1 MKIKR
6 YMAESMRAA
15 LAQVRI
21 EQGPD
26 AVILSSRRVAEG
38 IEVIAA
44 VDYDEALFAGAAQRR
59 TSVTAADTVQ
69 PPAAT
74 PPAAMPQAAVPQ
86 AAMPPAAARSVE
98 APPASSPMSLFDQ
111 MLASEEVFR
120 LVMPS
125 DDTDSSPQAAV
136 PQAAVPRAVA
146 PQAAVPQAVAPAR
159 ESSRAPDGSYL
170 EMQRELKELREM
182 LRGELAHM
190 SWHEKRP
197 RDPAQARVLEQLTA
211 MDIAPDV
218 AVALAARTPKV
229 PASKDTSNL
238 SVELLATY
246 LQVVDKLS
254 PVNGGVIALVGATG
268 AGKTTTI
275 GKLATRWSMQHGS
288 QDLALVST
296 DGYRVGARDQLM
308 TYARLLGAPLHT
320 ANSGE
325 ELAQALERL
334 KSKKLILIDTAGMG
348 PRDARLKEQLAALKL
363 GAARARVYLTLP
375 AHGEANAL
383 DEAVRSFANL
393 TPDACI
399 LTKVDEAASLGA
411 VLSTALRHKLRIAYL
426 CNGQRVPE
434 DLHAAYD
441 RRLWLAR
448 TAKKLRENTPARLND
463 VNLTQH
469 PERAHAHV

>member
-44 VDYDEALFAGAAQRR
+44 VDYDEALFAGATQKRP
-59 TSVTAADTVQ
+59 SVAAAETVQ
-69 PPAAT
+69 PPAA
-74 PPAAMPQAAVPQ
+74 
-86 AAMPPAAARSVE
+86 ARGPE
-98 APPASSPMSLFDQ
+98 AYSTASPASSPMSLFDQ

-125 DDTDSSPQAAV
+125 DDTDE
-136 PQAAVPRAVA
+136 A
-146 PQAAVPQAVAPAR
+146 PQAAALQAAALQAVVPPR
-159 ESSRAPDGSYL
+159 ESPRAPDGSYL

-229 PASKDTSNL
+229 PDSKDSSNL
-238 SVELLATY
+238 TVELLATY
-246 LQVVDKLS
+246 LRVVDKLE

-308 TYARLLGAPLHT
+308 TYSRLLGAPLHT

-334 KSKKLILIDTAGMG
+334 KSKKLVLIDTAGMG

-363 GAARARVYLTLP
+363 GAARARVYLALP

-411 VLSTALRHKLRIAYL
+411 ALSTILRHKLRIAYL

-434 DLHAAYD
+434 DLHAAYP

-448 TAKKLRENTPARLND
+448 TAKKLRENAPARLND
-463 VNLTQH
+463 GYLTRNL
-469 PERAHAHV
+469 ERAHAHV

>member
-15 LAQVRI
+15 LAQVRA

-26 AVILSSRRVAEG
+26 AVILSSRRAEEG

-44 VDYDEALFAGAAQRR
+44 VDYDEALFAGATQKR
-59 TSVTAADTVQ
+59 TAVGAAAAMQ
-69 PPAAT
+69 PPA
-74 PPAAMPQAAVPQ
+74 VI
-86 AAMPPAAARSVE
+86 RSPE
-98 APPASSPMSLFDQ
+98 PPPASSPMSLFDQ
-111 MLASEEVFR
+111 MLGSEEVFR
-120 LVMPS
+120 LVMPP
-125 DDTDSSPQAAV
+125 DDDDKAPAAAEKA
-136 PQAAVPRAVA
+136 PAA
-146 PQAAVPQAVAPAR
+146 AATAR
-159 ESSRAPDGSYL
+159 ESKGAPDGSYQ
-170 EMQRELKELREM
+170 EMQREMKELREM

-197 RDPAQARVLEQLTA
+197 RDPLQARVLEQLTA
-211 MDIAPDV
+211 MDIAQDV

-229 PASKDTSNL
+229 PDSKDSSNL
-238 SVELLATY
+238 PVELLATY
-246 LQVVDKLS
+246 LRVVDKLS
-254 PVNGGVIALVGATG
+254 PVNGGVIALVGPTG

-308 TYARLLGAPLHT
+308 TYSRLLGAPLHT

-348 PRDARLKEQLAALKL
+348 PRDVRLKEQLAALKL

-411 VLSTALRHKLRIAYL
+411 VLSTTLRHKLRIAYL

-448 TAKKLRENTPARLND
+448 TAKKLRENAPTRLND
-463 VNLTQH
+463 INLTQNL
-469 PERAHAHV
+469 ERAHAHV

>member
-15 LAQVRI
+15 LAQVRV

-44 VDYDEALFAGAAQRR
+44 VDYDEALFAGATQKR
-59 TSVTAADTVQ
+59 TAVAAAETVQ
-69 PPAAT
+69 PPAA
-74 PPAAMPQAAVPQ
+74 
-86 AAMPPAAARSVE
+86 ARSPEVST
-98 APPASSPMSLFDQ
+98 PSPASSPMSLFDQ

-125 DDTDSSPQAAV
+125 DDDEKTPTAA
-136 PQAAVPRAVA
+136 
-146 PQAAVPQAVAPAR
+146 APAQ
-159 ESSRAPDGSYL
+159 ESSGAGSYH

-197 RDPAQARVLEQLTA
+197 RDPLQARVLEQLTA

-229 PASKDTSNL
+229 PDSKDSPNL
-238 SVELLATY
+238 TVELLATY
-246 LQVVDKLS
+246 LRVVDKLR
-254 PVNGGVIALVGATG
+254 PVNGGVIALVGPTG

-308 TYARLLGAPLHT
+308 TYSRLLGAPLHT

-334 KSKKLILIDTAGMG
+334 KSKKLVLIDTAGMG
-348 PRDARLKEQLAALKL
+348 PRDVRLKEQLAALKL
-363 GAARARVYLTLP
+363 GAARARVFLALP
-375 AHGEANAL
+375 AQGEPNAL

-411 VLSTALRHKLRIAYL
+411 VLSTVLRHRLRIAYL

-448 TAKKLRENTPARLND
+448 TAKKLRENAPARLND
-463 VNLTQH
+463 GSLTRNL
-469 PERAHAHV
+469 ERAHAHV

>member
-15 LAQVRI
+15 LAQVRA

-26 AVILSSRRVAEG
+26 AVILSSRRVEEG

-44 VDYDEALFAGAAQRR
+44 VDYDEALFAGATQKR
-59 TSVTAADTVQ
+59 TAVGAAGTVQ
-69 PPAAT
+69 PPA
-74 PPAAMPQAAVPQ
+74 VV
-86 AAMPPAAARSVE
+86 RSPE
-98 APPASSPMSLFDQ
+98 PPPASSPMSLFDQ
-111 MLASEEVFR
+111 MLGSEEVFR
-120 LVMPS
+120 LVMPP
-125 DDTDSSPQAAV
+125 DDDEK
-136 PQAAVPRAVA
+136 
-146 PQAAVPQAVAPAR
+146 APAAAATVL
-159 ESSRAPDGSYL
+159 ESKGAPDGTYL
-170 EMQRELKELREM
+170 EMQREMKELREM

-197 RDPAQARVLEQLTA
+197 RDPLQARVLEQLTA
-211 MDIAPDV
+211 MDIAQDV

-229 PASKDTSNL
+229 PDSKDSSNL
-238 SVELLATY
+238 PVELLATY
-246 LQVVDKLS
+246 LRVVDKLS
-254 PVNGGVIALVGATG
+254 PVNGGVIALVGPTG

-308 TYARLLGAPLHT
+308 TYSRLLGAPLHT

-411 VLSTALRHKLRIAYL
+411 VLSTTLRHKLRIAYL

-448 TAKKLRENTPARLND
+448 TAKKLRENAPTRLND
-463 VNLTQH
+463 INLTQNL
-469 PERAHAHV
+469 ERAHAHV

>member
-1 MKIKR
+1 MRIKR

-15 LAQVRI
+15 LAQVRA

-44 VDYDEALFAGAAQRR
+44 VDYDEALFAGAAQKR
-59 TSVTAADTVQ
+59 TTVAAAPTAQ
-69 PPAAT
+69 PPAAA
-74 PPAAMPQAAVPQ
+74 PSP
-86 AAMPPAAARSVE
+86 E
-98 APPASSPMSLFDQ
+98 APPMPSPNPSPMSLFDQ
-111 MLASEEVFR
+111 MLASEQVFR
-120 LVMPS
+120 LVMPPG
-125 DDTDSSPQAAV
+125 DDEKAPTTAAPVRDSSPA
-136 PQAAVPRAVA
+136 
-146 PQAAVPQAVAPAR
+146 
-159 ESSRAPDGSYL
+159 GSYQ
-170 EMQRELKELREM
+170 EMQRELKDLREM

-190 SWHEKRP
+190 SWNEKRP
-197 RDPAQARVLEQLTA
+197 KDPLQARVLEQLTA

-218 AVALAARTPKV
+218 ALALAERTPKV
-229 PASKDTSNL
+229 PDSKDSSNL
-238 SVELLATY
+238 TVELLATY
-246 LQVVDKLS
+246 LRVVDKLG
-254 PVNGGVIALVGATG
+254 PVNGGVIALVGPTG

-308 TYARLLGAPLHT
+308 TYSRLLGAPLHT
-320 ANSGE
+320 ANTGE

-334 KSKKLILIDTAGMG
+334 KSKKLVLIDTAGMG
-348 PRDARLKEQLAALKL
+348 PRDVRLKEQLTALKL
-363 GAARARVYLTLP
+363 GAACARVYLTLP

-411 VLSTALRHKLRIAYL
+411 VLSTTLRHKLRIAYL

-441 RRLWLAR
+441 RRVWLAR
-448 TAKKLRENTPARLND
+448 TAKKLRENVPVRFNDGYLAR
-463 VNLTQH
+463 NL
-469 PERAHAHV
+469 ERAQTHV

>member
-15 LAQVRI
+15 LAQVRA

-44 VDYDEALFAGAAQRR
+44 VDYDEALFAGAAQKRP
-59 TSVTAADTVQ
+59 SVTAAEAVQ
-69 PPAAT
+69 PPAAALLAAP
-74 PPAAMPQAAVPQ
+74 PPAAVPL
-86 AAMPPAAARSVE
+86 AAARSPE

-125 DDTDSSPQAAV
+125 DDTD
-136 PQAAVPRAVA
+136 RA
-146 PQAAVPQAVAPAR
+146 PQAAVPQAVAPQAVALQAAAPAR
-159 ESSRAPDGSYL
+159 ESSRTPDGSYL

-268 AGKTTTI
+268 AGKTTSI

-399 LTKVDEAASLGA
+399 LTKLDEAASLGA

-434 DLHAAYD
+434 DLHTAYD

>member
-15 LAQVRI
+15 LAQVRA

-44 VDYDEALFAGAAQRR
+44 VDYDEALFAGAAQKR
-59 TSVTAADTVQ
+59 TSVAAAETVQ
-69 PPAAT
+69 PPAAVS
-74 PPAAMPQAAVPQ
+74 PAAVSPAAVPL
-86 AAMPPAAARSVE
+86 AARSLE

-125 DDTDSSPQAAV
+125 DDTD
-136 PQAAVPRAVA
+136 RA
-146 PQAAVPQAVAPAR
+146 PQAAVPQAVAPQAVALQAAAPAR
-159 ESSRAPDGSYL
+159 ESSRMPDGSYL

-399 LTKVDEAASLGA
+399 LTKLDEAASLGA

-434 DLHAAYD
+434 DLHTAYD

-448 TAKKLRENTPARLND
+448 TAKKLRENAPTRLND
-463 VNLTQH
+463 INLTQNL
-469 PERAHAHV
+469 ERAHAHV

>member
-15 LAQVRI
+15 LAQVRA
-21 EQGPD
+21 EQGAD

-44 VDYDEALFAGAAQRR
+44 VDYDEALFAGATQKR
-59 TSVTAADTVQ
+59 TAIADAEAPQPTAA
-69 PPAAT
+69 PLIPEALPAASPT
-74 PPAAMPQAAVPQ
+74 
-86 AAMPPAAARSVE
+86 R
-98 APPASSPMSLFDQ
+98 SPMSLFDQ
-111 MLASEEVFR
+111 MLSSEEVFR
-120 LVMPS
+120 LVVPS
-125 DDTDSSPQAAV
+125 GDDEQA
-136 PQAAVPRAVA
+136 PAAA
-146 PQAAVPQAVAPAR
+146 APAR
-159 ESSRAPDGSYL
+159 KSTRAPDGSYHD
-170 EMQRELKELREM
+170 MQRELKELREM
-182 LRGELAHM
+182 LRGELAQM
-190 SWHEKRP
+190 SWNEKRP
-197 RDPAQARVLEQLTA
+197 KDPLQARVLEQLTA
-211 MDIAPDV
+211 MDISPDV
-218 AVALAARTPKV
+218 AMALAARTPKV
-229 PASKDTSNL
+229 PDSKDSSNL
-238 SVELLATY
+238 TVELLATY
-246 LQVVDKLS
+246 LRVVDKLT

-308 TYARLLGAPLHT
+308 TYSRLLGAPLHT

-348 PRDARLKEQLAALKL
+348 PRDVRLKEQLAALKL

-393 TPDACI
+393 SPDACI

-411 VLSTALRHKLRIAYL
+411 VLSTTLRHKLRIAYL

-448 TAKKLRENTPARLND
+448 TARKLKENAPARLND
-463 VNLTQH
+463 GFLTRNS
-469 PERAHAHV
+469 ERVHTHV

>member
-15 LAQVRI
+15 LAQVRA

-26 AVILSSRRVAEG
+26 AVILSSRRVDEG

-44 VDYDEALFAGAAQRR
+44 VDYDEALFAGATQKRA
-59 TSVTAADTVQ
+59 SVAA
-69 PPAAT
+69 AET
-74 PPAAMPQAAVPQ
+74 PQ
-86 AAMPPAAARSVE
+86 PPAAARS
-98 APPASSPMSLFDQ
+98 PAASPAASPLSLFDQ

-125 DDTDSSPQAAV
+125 DDDENAPTAAA
-136 PQAAVPRAVA
+136 PAAVA
-146 PQAAVPQAVAPAR
+146 PTAAAPAR
-159 ESSRAPDGSYL
+159 QSTSAPDGSYH

-197 RDPAQARVLEQLTA
+197 RDPLQARVLEQLTA

-229 PASKDTSNL
+229 PDSKDSSNL
-238 SVELLATY
+238 PVELLATY
-246 LQVVDKLS
+246 LRVVDKLG
-254 PVNGGVIALVGATG
+254 PVNGGVIALVGPTG

-308 TYARLLGAPLHT
+308 TYSRLLGAPLHT

-334 KSKKLILIDTAGMG
+334 KSKKLVLIDTAGMG
-348 PRDARLKEQLAALKL
+348 PRDVRLKEQLAALKL
-363 GAARARVYLTLP
+363 GAARARVFLALP
-375 AHGEANAL
+375 AHGEPNAL

-411 VLSTALRHKLRIAYL
+411 ALSTILRHKLRIAYL

-448 TAKKLRENTPARLND
+448 TARKLRENAPARLND
-463 VNLTQH
+463 GYLTRNL
-469 PERAHAHV
+469 ERAHAHV

>member
-15 LAQVRI
+15 LAQVRA

-44 VDYDEALFAGAAQRR
+44 VDYDEALFAGATQKR
-59 TSVTAADTVQ
+59 TAVAAAETVQ
-69 PPAAT
+69 PPAA
-74 PPAAMPQAAVPQ
+74 
-86 AAMPPAAARSVE
+86 ARSPE
-98 APPASSPMSLFDQ
+98 ASSTLSPTSSPMSLFDQ

-120 LVMPS
+120 LVMPP
-125 DDTDSSPQAAV
+125 DDDEKAPTAAV
-136 PQAAVPRAVA
+136 PAD
-146 PQAAVPQAVAPAR
+146 APAR
-159 ESSRAPDGSYL
+159 QLTRAPEGGYQ

-197 RDPAQARVLEQLTA
+197 RDPLQARVLEQLTA

-229 PASKDTSNL
+229 PDSKDSSNL
-238 SVELLATY
+238 PVELLATY
-246 LQVVDKLS
+246 LRVVDKLKE
-254 PVNGGVIALVGATG
+254 VNGGVIALVGPTG

-308 TYARLLGAPLHT
+308 TYSRLLGAPLHT
-320 ANSGE
+320 ANSGD

-334 KSKKLILIDTAGMG
+334 KSKKLVLIDTAGVG
-348 PRDARLKEQLAALKL
+348 PRDVRLKEQLTALKL

-411 VLSTALRHKLRIAYL
+411 VLSTTLRHKLRIAYL

-441 RRLWLAR
+441 RRVWLAR
-448 TAKKLRENTPARLND
+448 TAKKLRENAPVRLND
-463 VNLTQH
+463 GYLTRNL
-469 PERAHAHV
+469 ERAQTHV

>member
-15 LAQVRI
+15 LAQVRA

-26 AVILSSRRVAEG
+26 AVILSSRRVDEG

-44 VDYDEALFAGAAQRR
+44 VDYDEALFAGATQKRA
-59 TSVTAADTVQ
+59 SVAA
-69 PPAAT
+69 AET
-74 PPAAMPQAAVPQ
+74 PQ
-86 AAMPPAAARSVE
+86 PPAAARS
-98 APPASSPMSLFDQ
+98 PAASPAASPLSLFDQ

-125 DDTDSSPQAAV
+125 DDDENAPTAAA
-136 PQAAVPRAVA
+136 PAAVA
-146 PQAAVPQAVAPAR
+146 PTAAAPAR
-159 ESSRAPDGSYL
+159 QSTSAPDGSYH

-197 RDPAQARVLEQLTA
+197 RDPLQARVLEQLTA

-229 PASKDTSNL
+229 PDSKDSSNL
-238 SVELLATY
+238 PVELLATY
-246 LQVVDKLS
+246 LRVVDKLG
-254 PVNGGVIALVGATG
+254 PVNGGVIALVGPTG

-308 TYARLLGAPLHT
+308 TYSRLLGAPLHT

-334 KSKKLILIDTAGMG
+334 KSKKLVLIDTAGMG
-348 PRDARLKEQLAALKL
+348 PRDVRLKEQLAALKL
-363 GAARARVYLTLP
+363 GAARARVFLALP
-375 AHGEANAL
+375 AHGEPNAL

-411 VLSTALRHKLRIAYL
+411 VLSTILRHRLRIAYL

-448 TAKKLRENTPARLND
+448 TARKLRENAPARLND
-463 VNLTQH
+463 GYLTRNL
-469 PERAHAHV
+469 ERAHAHV

>member
-15 LAQVRI
+15 LAQVRV

-44 VDYDEALFAGAAQRR
+44 VDYDEALFAGATQRR
-59 TSVTAADTVQ
+59 TSVAAAETAE
-69 PPAAT
+69 
-74 PPAAMPQAAVPQ
+74 
-86 AAMPPAAARSVE
+86 PPAAAPS
-98 APPASSPMSLFDQ
+98 PAASPTSSPMSLFDQ

-120 LVMPS
+120 LVMPPGN
-125 DDTDSSPQAAV
+125 DEDAPVAAA
-136 PQAAVPRAVA
+136 PTAAA
-146 PQAAVPQAVAPAR
+146 PTAAAPAQ
-159 ESSRAPDGSYL
+159 ESSRAPEGSYH

-197 RDPAQARVLEQLTA
+197 RDPLQARVLEQLTA

-229 PASKDTSNL
+229 PASKDSSNL
-238 SVELLATY
+238 TVELLATY
-246 LQVVDKLS
+246 LRVVDKLE

-308 TYARLLGAPLHT
+308 TYSRLLGAPLHT

-348 PRDARLKEQLAALKL
+348 PRDVRLKEQLAALKL
-363 GAARARVYLTLP
+363 GAARARVFLALP
-375 AHGEANAL
+375 AHGEVNAL

-411 VLSTALRHKLRIAYL
+411 VLSTILRHKLRIAYL

-448 TAKKLRENTPARLND
+448 TAKKLRENAPARLND
-463 VNLTQH
+463 GSLTRNL
-469 PERAHAHV
+469 ERAHAHV

>member
-1 MKIKR
+1 MRIKR

-15 LAQVRI
+15 LAQVRA

-44 VDYDEALFAGAAQRR
+44 VDYDEALFAGATQKR
-59 TSVTAADTVQ
+59 
-69 PPAAT
+69 
-74 PPAAMPQAAVPQ
+74 AAV
-86 AAMPPAAARSVE
+86 AAAETVEPPAAARSPE
-98 APPASSPMSLFDQ
+98 ASPTPALAPTPALSPMSLFDQ

-120 LVMPS
+120 LVMPPG
-125 DDTDSSPQAAV
+125 DDEKAPTTAAPV
-136 PQAAVPRAVA
+136 RD
-146 PQAAVPQAVAPAR
+146 
-159 ESSRAPDGSYL
+159 SSRAGSYQ

-190 SWHEKRP
+190 SWNEKRP
-197 RDPAQARVLEQLTA
+197 KDPLQARVLEQLTA

-218 AVALAARTPKV
+218 ALALAERTPKV
-229 PASKDTSNL
+229 PDSKDSSNL
-238 SVELLATY
+238 TVELLATY
-246 LQVVDKLS
+246 LRVVDKLKE
-254 PVNGGVIALVGATG
+254 VNGGVIALVGPTG

-308 TYARLLGAPLHT
+308 TYSRLLGAPLHT

-334 KSKKLILIDTAGMG
+334 KSKKLVLIDTAGMG
-348 PRDARLKEQLAALKL
+348 PRDVRLKEQLTALKL

-411 VLSTALRHKLRIAYL
+411 VLSTTLRHKLRIAYL

-441 RRLWLAR
+441 RRVWLAR
-448 TAKKLRENTPARLND
+448 TAKKLGENAPVRLND
-463 VNLTQH
+463 GYLTRNL
-469 PERAHAHV
+469 ERAQTHV

>member
-15 LAQVRI
+15 LAQVRV

-44 VDYDEALFAGAAQRR
+44 VDYDEALFAGAAQKR
-59 TSVTAADTVQ
+59 TSVTAAETVQ
-69 PPAAT
+69 LPAAAPQAAAPPAAL
-74 PPAAMPQAAVPQ
+74 PPAG
-86 AAMPPAAARSVE
+86 ARSLE
-98 APPASSPMSLFDQ
+98 APPTSFPMSLFDQ

-125 DDTDSSPQAAV
+125 EDTDE
-136 PQAAVPRAVA
+136 A
-146 PQAAVPQAVAPAR
+146 PQAAAPQAAALEAAAPQAVAPAR
-159 ESSRAPDGSYL
+159 ESSRAPAGSYH
-170 EMQRELKELREM
+170 EMQREMKELREM

-197 RDPAQARVLEQLTA
+197 RDPLQARVLEQLTA
-211 MDIAPDV
+211 MDIAQDV

-229 PASKDTSNL
+229 PGSKDSSNL
-238 SVELLATY
+238 PVELLATY
-246 LQVVDKLS
+246 LGVVDKLS
-254 PVNGGVIALVGATG
+254 PVNGGVIALVGPTG

-308 TYARLLGAPLHT
+308 TYSRLLGAPLHT

-411 VLSTALRHKLRIAYL
+411 VLSTALRHRLRIAYL

-448 TAKKLRENTPARLND
+448 TAKKLRENAPTRLND
-463 VNLTQH
+463 INLTQNL
-469 PERAHAHV
+469 ERAHAHV

>member
-15 LAQVRI
+15 LAQVRV

-44 VDYDEALFAGAAQRR
+44 VDYDEALFAGATQKRP
-59 TSVTAADTVQ
+59 SVAAAETLQ
-69 PPAAT
+69 
-74 PPAAMPQAAVPQ
+74 
-86 AAMPPAAARSVE
+86 PPAAARSPE
-98 APPASSPMSLFDQ
+98 ASPTHSPPTSPLSLFDQ

-125 DDTDSSPQAAV
+125 DDDEQA
-136 PQAAVPRAVA
+136 PTAAAPAVA
-146 PQAAVPQAVAPAR
+146 PAAGAPTAAAPAR
-159 ESSRAPDGSYL
+159 ESSRAGSYH

-197 RDPAQARVLEQLTA
+197 RDPLQARVLEQLTA

-229 PASKDTSNL
+229 PASKDSSNL
-238 SVELLATY
+238 PVELLATY
-246 LQVVDKLS
+246 LRVVDKLR
-254 PVNGGVIALVGATG
+254 PVNGGVIALVGPTG

-308 TYARLLGAPLHT
+308 TYSRLLGAPLHT

-325 ELAQALERL
+325 ELAHALERL

-348 PRDARLKEQLAALKL
+348 PRDVRLKEQLAALKL

-411 VLSTALRHKLRIAYL
+411 VLSTTLRHKLRIAYL

-448 TAKKLRENTPARLND
+448 TAKKLRENAPARLSD
-463 VNLTQH
+463 GYLTRNL
-469 PERAHAHV
+469 ERAHAHV

>member
-15 LAQVRI
+15 LAQVRA

-44 VDYDEALFAGAAQRR
+44 VDYDEALFAGATQKR
-59 TSVTAADTVQ
+59 TSVAAAETLQ
-69 PPAAT
+69 
-74 PPAAMPQAAVPQ
+74 
-86 AAMPPAAARSVE
+86 PPAAARSPE
-98 APPASSPMSLFDQ
+98 AYSTPSPESSPMSLFDQ

-125 DDTDSSPQAAV
+125 DDDEKAPTAAAPAAIV
-136 PQAAVPRAVA
+136 PTAA
-146 PQAAVPQAVAPAR
+146 APAR
-159 ESSRAPDGSYL
+159 QSTSAPDGGYH

-197 RDPAQARVLEQLTA
+197 KDPLQARVLEQLTA

-229 PASKDTSNL
+229 PDSKDSSNL
-238 SVELLATY
+238 PVELLATY
-246 LQVVDKLS
+246 LRVVDKLQ

-308 TYARLLGAPLHT
+308 TYSRLLGAPLHT

-348 PRDARLKEQLAALKL
+348 PRDVRLKEQLAALKL

-411 VLSTALRHKLRIAYL
+411 ALSTILRHKLRIAYL

-448 TAKKLRENTPARLND
+448 TAKKLRENAPARLND
-463 VNLTQH
+463 GYLTRNL
-469 PERAHAHV
+469 ERAHAHV

>member
-15 LAQVRI
+15 LAQVRA
-21 EQGPD
+21 EQGAD

-44 VDYDEALFAGAAQRR
+44 VDYDEALFAGATQKR
-59 TSVTAADTVQ
+59 TVIADAEALQ
-69 PPAAT
+69 
-74 PPAAMPQAAVPQ
+74 
-86 AAMPPAAARSVE
+86 PAAAPPVPE
-98 APPASSPMSLFDQ
+98 ALPAVSPTRSPMSLFDQ

-120 LVMPS
+120 LVVPS
-125 DDTDSSPQAAV
+125 GDDEQA
-136 PQAAVPRAVA
+136 PAAA
-146 PQAAVPQAVAPAR
+146 APAR
-159 ESSRAPDGSYL
+159 NASRGGSYHD
-170 EMQRELKELREM
+170 MQRELKELREM
-182 LRGELAHM
+182 LRGELAQM
-190 SWHEKRP
+190 SWNEKRP
-197 RDPAQARVLEQLTA
+197 KDPLQARVLEQLTA
-211 MDIAPDV
+211 MDISPDV
-218 AVALAARTPKV
+218 AMALAARTPKV
-229 PASKDTSNL
+229 PDSKDSSNL
-238 SVELLATY
+238 PVELLATY
-246 LQVVDKLS
+246 LRVVDKLT

-308 TYARLLGAPLHT
+308 TYSRLLGAPLHT
-320 ANSGE
+320 ANNGE

-348 PRDARLKEQLAALKL
+348 PRDVRLKEQLAALKL

-411 VLSTALRHKLRIAYL
+411 VLSTTLRHKLRIAYL

-448 TAKKLRENTPARLND
+448 TARKLKENAPARPND
-463 VNLTQH
+463 GFLTRSS
-469 PERAHAHV
+469 ERVHTHV

>member
-15 LAQVRI
+15 LAQVRA

-44 VDYDEALFAGAAQRR
+44 VDYDEALFAGATQKRS
-59 TSVTAADTVQ
+59 SVAAAETVQ
-69 PPAAT
+69 PPAAGRS
-74 PPAAMPQAAVPQ
+74 PEVPTL
-86 AAMPPAAARSVE
+86 S
-98 APPASSPMSLFDQ
+98 PASSPMSLFDQ

-120 LVMPS
+120 LVMPP
-125 DDTDSSPQAAV
+125 DDDEKTPAA
-136 PQAAVPRAVA
+136 AAPTAVAPRAV
-146 PQAAVPQAVAPAR
+146 PSAVAQ
-159 ESSRAPDGSYL
+159 SRQSTSAPDGGYH

-197 RDPAQARVLEQLTA
+197 KDPLQARVLEQLTA

-229 PASKDTSNL
+229 PDSKDSSNL
-238 SVELLATY
+238 TVELLATY
-246 LQVVDKLS
+246 LRVVDQLK

-308 TYARLLGAPLHT
+308 TYSRLLGAPLHT

-348 PRDARLKEQLAALKL
+348 PRDVRLKEQLAALKL

-411 VLSTALRHKLRIAYL
+411 ALSTILRHKLRIAYL

-448 TAKKLRENTPARLND
+448 TAKKLRENAPARLND
-463 VNLTQH
+463 GYLTQNL
-469 PERAHAHV
+469 ERAHAHV

>member
-15 LAQVRI
+15 LAQVRA

-26 AVILSSRRVAEG
+26 AVILSSRRAEEG

-44 VDYDEALFAGAAQRR
+44 VDYDEALFAGATQKR
-59 TSVTAADTVQ
+59 TAVGAAAAMQ
-69 PPAAT
+69 PPA
-74 PPAAMPQAAVPQ
+74 VI
-86 AAMPPAAARSVE
+86 RSPE
-98 APPASSPMSLFDQ
+98 PPPASSPMSLFDQ
-111 MLASEEVFR
+111 MLGSEEVFR
-120 LVMPS
+120 LVMPP
-125 DDTDSSPQAAV
+125 DDDDKAPAA
-136 PQAAVPRAVA
+136 AAT
-146 PQAAVPQAVAPAR
+146 AR
-159 ESSRAPDGSYL
+159 ESKGAPDGSYQ
-170 EMQRELKELREM
+170 EMQREMKELREM

-197 RDPAQARVLEQLTA
+197 RDPLQARVLEQLTA
-211 MDIAPDV
+211 MDIAQDV

-229 PASKDTSNL
+229 PDSKDSSNL
-238 SVELLATY
+238 PVELLATY
-246 LQVVDKLS
+246 LRVVDKLS
-254 PVNGGVIALVGATG
+254 PVNGGVIALVGPTG

-308 TYARLLGAPLHT
+308 TYSRLLGAPLHT

-348 PRDARLKEQLAALKL
+348 PRDVRLKEQLAALKL

-411 VLSTALRHKLRIAYL
+411 VLSTTLRHKLRIAYL

-448 TAKKLRENTPARLND
+448 TAKKLRENAPTRLND
-463 VNLTQH
+463 INLTQNL
-469 PERAHAHV
+469 ERAHAHV

>member
-15 LAQVRI
+15 LAQVRV

-44 VDYDEALFAGAAQRR
+44 VDYDEALFAGATQKR
-59 TSVTAADTVQ
+59 TSVVAAETVQ
-69 PPAAT
+69 PPAA
-74 PPAAMPQAAVPQ
+74 V
-86 AAMPPAAARSVE
+86 RSPE
-98 APPASSPMSLFDQ
+98 SSPTHSPPSSPLSLFDQ

-125 DDTDSSPQAAV
+125 DDDEKATTADAPPAAA
-136 PQAAVPRAVA
+136 PTAVA
-146 PQAAVPQAVAPAR
+146 PVR
-159 ESSRAPDGSYL
+159 ESSPAGGYH

-197 RDPAQARVLEQLTA
+197 RDPLQARVLEQLTA

-229 PASKDTSNL
+229 PDSKDSSNL
-238 SVELLATY
+238 PVELLATY
-246 LQVVDKLS
+246 LRVVDKLK

-308 TYARLLGAPLHT
+308 TYSRLLGAPLHT

-348 PRDARLKEQLAALKL
+348 PRDVRLKEQLAALKL

-393 TPDACI
+393 TPDACV

-411 VLSTALRHKLRIAYL
+411 ALSTILRHKLRIAYL

-448 TAKKLRENTPARLND
+448 TAKKLRENAPARLD
-463 VNLTQH
+463 DGYLTRNL
-469 PERAHAHV
+469 ERAHAHV

>member
-44 VDYDEALFAGAAQRR
+44 VDYDEALFAGATQKR
-59 TSVTAADTVQ
+59 TSVVAAESVQ
-69 PPAAT
+69 
-74 PPAAMPQAAVPQ
+74 
-86 AAMPPAAARSVE
+86 PPAAARSPE
-98 APPASSPMSLFDQ
+98 ASSTASPASSPMSLFDQ

-125 DDTDSSPQAAV
+125 DDDEQA
-136 PQAAVPRAVA
+136 PLAAALLSAAPIAVA
-146 PQAAVPQAVAPAR
+146 PTAVAPTAAAQIAAAPAR
-159 ESSRAPDGSYL
+159 QSTSAPDSGYQ

-197 RDPAQARVLEQLTA
+197 RDPLQARVLEQLTA

-229 PASKDTSNL
+229 PDSKDSSNL
-238 SVELLATY
+238 PVELLATY
-246 LQVVDKLS
+246 LRVVDKLK

-308 TYARLLGAPLHT
+308 TYSRLLGAPLHT

-363 GAARARVYLTLP
+363 GAARARVFLALP

-393 TPDACI
+393 TPDACV

-411 VLSTALRHKLRIAYL
+411 ALSTILRHKLRIAYL

-448 TAKKLRENTPARLND
+448 TAKKLRENAPARLHD
-463 VNLTQH
+463 AYLTRNL
-469 PERAHAHV
+469 ERAHAHV

>member
-44 VDYDEALFAGAAQRR
+44 VDYDEALFAGATQKR
-59 TSVTAADTVQ
+59 TSVVAAETVQ
-69 PPAAT
+69 PPAA
-74 PPAAMPQAAVPQ
+74 
-86 AAMPPAAARSVE
+86 ARSPE
-98 APPASSPMSLFDQ
+98 ASPTHSPPTSPMSLFDQ

-125 DDTDSSPQAAV
+125 DDDEKAPTAAA
-136 PQAAVPRAVA
+136 PAVA
-146 PQAAVPQAVAPAR
+146 PAAGAPTAAAPAR
-159 ESSRAPDGSYL
+159 ESSRAGSYH

-197 RDPAQARVLEQLTA
+197 RDPLQARVLEQLTA

-229 PASKDTSNL
+229 PDSKDSPNL
-238 SVELLATY
+238 TVELLATY
-246 LQVVDKLS
+246 LRVVDKLT

-308 TYARLLGAPLHT
+308 TYSRLLGAPLHT

-334 KSKKLILIDTAGMG
+334 KSKKLVLIDTAGMG

-363 GAARARVYLTLP
+363 GAARARVFLTLP
-375 AHGEANAL
+375 AHGEPNAL
-383 DEAVRSFANL
+383 DEAVRSFATL

-411 VLSTALRHKLRIAYL
+411 VLSTILRHKLRIAYL

-434 DLHAAYD
+434 DLHAAHE
-441 RRLWLAR
+441 RRVWLVRAAAKLKEHAPTRANDEYFAR
-448 TAKKLRENTPARLND
+448 NFGG
-463 VNLTQH
+463 
-469 PERAHAHV
+469 AHAHA

>member
-15 LAQVRI
+15 LAQVRV

-44 VDYDEALFAGAAQRR
+44 VDYDEALFAGATQRR
-59 TSVTAADTVQ
+59 TSVAAAETAE
-69 PPAAT
+69 
-74 PPAAMPQAAVPQ
+74 
-86 AAMPPAAARSVE
+86 PPAAA
-98 APPASSPMSLFDQ
+98 PCPAASPTSSPMSLFDQ

-120 LVMPS
+120 LVMPPG
-125 DDTDSSPQAAV
+125 DDEDAPVAAA
-136 PQAAVPRAVA
+136 PTAA
-146 PQAAVPQAVAPAR
+146 APAQ
-159 ESSRAPDGSYL
+159 ESSRAPEGSYH

-197 RDPAQARVLEQLTA
+197 RDPLQARVLEQLTA

-229 PASKDTSNL
+229 PASKDSSNL
-238 SVELLATY
+238 TVELLATY
-246 LQVVDKLS
+246 LRVVDKLE

-308 TYARLLGAPLHT
+308 TYSRLLGAPLHT

-348 PRDARLKEQLAALKL
+348 PRDVRLKEQLAALKL
-363 GAARARVYLTLP
+363 GAARARVFLALP
-375 AHGEANAL
+375 AHGEVNAL

-411 VLSTALRHKLRIAYL
+411 VLSTILRHKLRIAYL

-448 TAKKLRENTPARLND
+448 TAKKLRENAPARLND
-463 VNLTQH
+463 GSLTRNL
-469 PERAHAHV
+469 ERAHAHV

>member
-6 YMAESMRAA
+6 YMADSMRAA
-15 LAQVRI
+15 LAQVRA

-26 AVILSSRRVAEG
+26 AVILSSRRGEEG

-44 VDYDEALFAGAAQRR
+44 VDYDEALFAGASQKR
-59 TSVTAADTVQ
+59 TAVAPDETME
-69 PPAAT
+69 PPAADRN
-74 PPAAMPQAAVPQ
+74 PEVSPIPA
-86 AAMPPAAARSVE
+86 
-98 APPASSPMSLFDQ
+98 PMSLFDQ

-120 LVMPS
+120 LVLPS
-125 DDTDSSPQAAV
+125 DDGEAA
-136 PQAAVPRAVA
+136 PTSAASLQEPTRA
-146 PQAAVPQAVAPAR
+146 PQ
-159 ESSRAPDGSYL
+159 GSYQ

-182 LRGELAHM
+182 LRGELAQM
-190 SWHEKRP
+190 SWNEKRP
-197 RDPAQARVLEQLTA
+197 KDPLQARVLEQLTA
-211 MDIAPDV
+211 MDITPDV
-218 AVALAARTPKV
+218 ALALAARTPKV
-229 PASKDTSNL
+229 PDSKDSSNL
-238 SVELLATY
+238 PVELLATY
-246 LQVVDKLS
+246 LRVVDGLS
-254 PVNGGVIALVGATG
+254 PVSGGVIALVGATG

-308 TYARLLGAPLHT
+308 TYSRLLGAPLHT

-363 GAARARVYLTLP
+363 GAARARVYLALP

-393 TPDACI
+393 SPDACI

-411 VLSTALRHKLRIAYL
+411 VLSTTLRHKLRIAYL

-441 RRLWLAR
+441 RRVWLAR
-448 TAKKLRENTPARLND
+448 TARKLKENAPARLND
-463 VNLTQH
+463 GTLTRT
-469 PERAHAHV
+469 ERAHAHV

>member
-15 LAQVRI
+15 LAQVRV

-44 VDYDEALFAGAAQRR
+44 VDYDEALFAGATQKR
-59 TSVTAADTVQ
+59 TSAVAAETVQ
-69 PPAAT
+69 PPAA
-74 PPAAMPQAAVPQ
+74 
-86 AAMPPAAARSVE
+86 ARSPE
-98 APPASSPMSLFDQ
+98 ASPTQSPPSSPLSLFDQ

-125 DDTDSSPQAAV
+125 DDDENAPTAA
-136 PQAAVPRAVA
+136 A
-146 PQAAVPQAVAPAR
+146 PTAVAPAL
-159 ESSRAPDGSYL
+159 ESSRAGGYH

-197 RDPAQARVLEQLTA
+197 RDPLQARVLEQLTA

-229 PASKDTSNL
+229 PDSKDSSNL
-238 SVELLATY
+238 TVELLATY
-246 LQVVDKLS
+246 LRVVDKLK

-308 TYARLLGAPLHT
+308 TYSRLLGAPLHT

-348 PRDARLKEQLAALKL
+348 PRDVRLKEQLAALKL

-393 TPDACI
+393 TPDACV

-411 VLSTALRHKLRIAYL
+411 ALSTILRHKLPIAYL

-448 TAKKLRENTPARLND
+448 TAKKLRENAPARLND
-463 VNLTQH
+463 GYLTRNL
-469 PERAHAHV
+469 ERAHAHV

>member
-1 MKIKR
+1 MRIKR

-15 LAQVRI
+15 LAQVRA

-44 VDYDEALFAGAAQRR
+44 VDYDEALFAGAAQKR
-59 TSVTAADTVQ
+59 TTVAAAPTAQ
-69 PPAAT
+69 PPAAA
-74 PPAAMPQAAVPQ
+74 PSP
-86 AAMPPAAARSVE
+86 E
-98 APPASSPMSLFDQ
+98 APPMPSPNPSPMSLFDQ
-111 MLASEEVFR
+111 MLASEQVFR
-120 LVMPS
+120 LVMPPG
-125 DDTDSSPQAAV
+125 DDEKAPTTAAPVRDSSPA
-136 PQAAVPRAVA
+136 
-146 PQAAVPQAVAPAR
+146 
-159 ESSRAPDGSYL
+159 GSYQ

-190 SWHEKRP
+190 SWNEKRP
-197 RDPAQARVLEQLTA
+197 KDPLQARVLEQLTA

-218 AVALAARTPKV
+218 ALALAERTPQV
-229 PASKDTSNL
+229 PDSKDSSNL
-238 SVELLATY
+238 TVELLATY
-246 LQVVDKLS
+246 LRVVDKLS
-254 PVNGGVIALVGATG
+254 PVNGGVIALVGPTG

-308 TYARLLGAPLHT
+308 TYSRLLGAPLHT

-334 KSKKLILIDTAGMG
+334 KSKKLVLIDTAGMG
-348 PRDARLKEQLAALKL
+348 PRDVRLKEQLTALKL

-411 VLSTALRHKLRIAYL
+411 VLSTTLRHKLRIAYL

-441 RRLWLAR
+441 RRVWLAR
-448 TAKKLRENTPARLND
+448 TAKKLGENAPVRLND
-463 VNLTQH
+463 GYLTRNL
-469 PERAHAHV
+469 ERAQTHV

>member
-6 YMAESMRAA
+6 YMADSMRAA
-15 LAQVRI
+15 LAQVRV

-38 IEVIAA
+38 SEVIAA
-44 VDYDEALFAGAAQRR
+44 VDYDEALFAGATQKR
-59 TSVTAADTVQ
+59 TAVAAAETVQ
-69 PPAAT
+69 PPAA
-74 PPAAMPQAAVPQ
+74 
-86 AAMPPAAARSVE
+86 ARSPEVST
-98 APPASSPMSLFDQ
+98 PSPASSPMSLFDQ

-125 DDTDSSPQAAV
+125 DDDEKAPTAA
-136 PQAAVPRAVA
+136 AAAVA
-146 PQAAVPQAVAPAR
+146 PAAVAPTAAAPAR
-159 ESSRAPDGSYL
+159 ESSRAGSYH

-197 RDPAQARVLEQLTA
+197 RDPLQARVLEQLTA

-229 PASKDTSNL
+229 PDSKDSSNL
-238 SVELLATY
+238 PVELLATY
-246 LQVVDKLS
+246 LRVVDKLR
-254 PVNGGVIALVGATG
+254 PVNGGVIALVGPTG

-308 TYARLLGAPLHT
+308 TYSRLLGAPLHT

-363 GAARARVYLTLP
+363 GAARARVFLALP
-375 AHGEANAL
+375 AHGEPNAL

-393 TPDACI
+393 PPDACI

-411 VLSTALRHKLRIAYL
+411 ALSTILRHKLRIAYL

-448 TAKKLRENTPARLND
+448 TAKKLRENAPARLND
-463 VNLTQH
+463 GYLTQNL
-469 PERAHAHV
+469 ERAHAHV

>member
-15 LAQVRI
+15 LAQVRV

-44 VDYDEALFAGAAQRR
+44 VDYDEALFAGAAQKR
-59 TSVTAADTVQ
+59 TSVTAAETVQ
-69 PPAAT
+69 LPAAAPQAAAPPAAL
-74 PPAAMPQAAVPQ
+74 PPAG
-86 AAMPPAAARSVE
+86 ARSLE
-98 APPASSPMSLFDQ
+98 APPTSFPMSLFDQ

-125 DDTDSSPQAAV
+125 EDTDEAPQAAA
-136 PQAAVPRAVA
+136 PQAVA
-146 PQAAVPQAVAPAR
+146 PQAAALEAVALEAVAPAR
-159 ESSRAPDGSYL
+159 ESSRAPAGSYH
-170 EMQRELKELREM
+170 EMQREMKELREM

-197 RDPAQARVLEQLTA
+197 RDPLQARVLEQLTA
-211 MDIAPDV
+211 MDIAQDV

-229 PASKDTSNL
+229 PGSKDSSNL
-238 SVELLATY
+238 PVELLATY
-246 LQVVDKLS
+246 LGVVDKLS
-254 PVNGGVIALVGATG
+254 PVNGGVIALVGPTG

-308 TYARLLGAPLHT
+308 TYSRLLGAPLHT

-411 VLSTALRHKLRIAYL
+411 VLSTALLHRLRIAYL

-448 TAKKLRENTPARLND
+448 TAKKLRENAPTRLND
-463 VNLTQH
+463 INLTQNL
-469 PERAHAHV
+469 ERAHAHV

>member
-15 LAQVRI
+15 LAQVRT

-44 VDYDEALFAGAAQRR
+44 VDYDEALFAGATQKRA
-59 TSVTAADTVQ
+59 SVAAAETLQ
-69 PPAAT
+69 
-74 PPAAMPQAAVPQ
+74 
-86 AAMPPAAARSVE
+86 PPAAARSPE
-98 APPASSPMSLFDQ
+98 ASLTPSPASSPMSLFDQ

-125 DDTDSSPQAAV
+125 DDDENAPTVAAPAAV
-136 PQAAVPRAVA
+136 VPTA
-146 PQAAVPQAVAPAR
+146 APAR
-159 ESSRAPDGSYL
+159 QSTSAPDGSYH

-197 RDPAQARVLEQLTA
+197 RDPLQARVLEQLTA

-229 PASKDTSNL
+229 PDSKDSSNL
-238 SVELLATY
+238 PVELLATY
-246 LQVVDKLS
+246 LRVVDKLR
-254 PVNGGVIALVGATG
+254 PVNGGVIALVGPTG

-308 TYARLLGAPLHT
+308 TYSRLLGAPLHT

-334 KSKKLILIDTAGMG
+334 KSKKLVLIDTAGMG
-348 PRDARLKEQLAALKL
+348 PRDVRLKEQLAALKL
-363 GAARARVYLTLP
+363 GAARARVFLALP
-375 AHGEANAL
+375 AQGEPNAL

-411 VLSTALRHKLRIAYL
+411 VLSTILRHKLRIAYL

-448 TAKKLRENTPARLND
+448 TAKKLRENAPARLND
-463 VNLTQH
+463 GYLTRNL
-469 PERAHAHV
+469 ERAHAHV

>member
-15 LAQVRI
+15 LAQVRA

-26 AVILSSRRVAEG
+26 AVILSSRRATEG

-44 VDYDEALFAGAAQRR
+44 VDYDEALFAGATQKR
-59 TSVTAADTVQ
+59 TSVAAAETAQ
-69 PPAAT
+69 PPAAA
-74 PPAAMPQAAVPQ
+74 PA
-86 AAMPPAAARSVE
+86 E
-98 APPASSPMSLFDQ
+98 ASPTASPMSLFDQ

-125 DDTDSSPQAAV
+125 GDAAKA
-136 PQAAVPRAVA
+136 PTAAA
-146 PQAAVPQAVAPAR
+146 PVR
-159 ESSRAPDGSYL
+159 EETRAPDGSYH

-197 RDPAQARVLEQLTA
+197 KDPLQARVLEQLTA
-211 MDIAPDV
+211 MDITPDV
-218 AVALAARTPKV
+218 ALALAARTPKV
-229 PASKDTSNL
+229 PDSKDSSNL
-238 SVELLATY
+238 TVELLATY
-246 LQVVDKLS
+246 LRVVDKLKE
-254 PVNGGVIALVGATG
+254 VNGGVIALVGATG

-308 TYARLLGAPLHT
+308 TYSRLLGAPLHT

-348 PRDARLKEQLAALKL
+348 PRDVRLKEQLAALKL
-363 GAARARVYLTLP
+363 GAARARIFLALP

-393 TPDACI
+393 APDACI

-411 VLSTALRHKLRIAYL
+411 VLSTILRHKLRIAYL

-448 TAKKLRENTPARLND
+448 TAKKLRENAPARLND
-463 VNLTQH
+463 GFLTQNLQ
-469 PERAHAHV
+469 RAHAHV